1 VSRVLFLAYYFPPIG
16 GAGVQRSVKFA
27 RYLPEYGWQPV
38 VVTGPGAASGRWT
51 PRDETLH
58 DELPDG
64 IEVVRVPGPEPPAAS
79 GWEGR
84 LERWARRR
92 TAWSRWWTEGAVET
106 GRSLE
111 GIDVVYASMSPWD
124 SGEAAARLAELL
136 GVPWVADLR
145 DPWALDEM
153 LAYPSTV
160 HRRLE
165 LRRMGRLLSRADA
178 VVMNTP
184 EAAAQ
189 ARRAFPSLAE
199 ERVYAIPNGY
209 DAADFAAPP
218 PVRDDDAFRIVHTG
232 YLHTAVRKEE
242 RSARVRRV
250 LGGTLGDV
258 DVLPRSHVFLLEA
271 VRGLLRESPDAGRSV
286 EIHLAGELTEE
297 DEREIDLDVV
307 HTHGYLDH
315 ASTVALMRSADLL
328 FLPMH
333 DLPAG
338 QRARIVP
345 GKTYEYLAS
354 GRPILAGVPDGDAR
368 DLLAASGTAL
378 LCRPSDAKAMKEAIA
393 GRLDARGNG
402 DAQLGPVDA
411 TLLGRYERRALTR
424 ELAAVL
430 DRVSTNPRGTTR
442 GAA

>member
-1 VSRVLFLAYYFPPIG
+1 LRRVLFLAYYFPPIG

-27 RYLPEYGWQPV
+27 RYLPENGWQPV

-51 PRDETLH
+51 PRDETLE

-64 IEVVRVPGPEPPAAS
+64 LEVMRVPGPEPQTAS

-92 TAWSRWWTEGAVET
+92 AAWSRWWTDGAVET

-111 GIDVVYASMSPWD
+111 GIDVVYASMSPWE
-124 SGEAAARLAELL
+124 SGEAAAQLAGLL

-153 LAYPSTV
+153 LAYPSAL

-165 LRRMGRLLSRADA
+165 RSRMGRLLSRADA

-189 ARRAFPSLAE
+189 ARRAFPSLAAD
-199 ERVYAIPNGY
+199 RVYAIPNGY
-209 DAADFAAPP
+209 DAADFAGPALS
-218 PVRDDDAFRIVHTG
+218 RADDAFRIVHTG
-232 YLHTAVRKEE
+232 YLHTAVRQEE
-242 RSARVRRV
+242 RSDRVRRL
-250 LGGTLGDV
+250 LGGTLGEV

-271 VRGLLRESPDAGRSV
+271 VRALLRESPDAGGTV

-297 DEREIDLDVV
+297 DEREIDLEMV

-333 DLPAG
+333 DLAPG
-338 QRARIVP
+338 RRARIVP

-354 GRPILAGVPDGDAR
+354 GRPILAGVPEGDAR
-368 DLLAASGTAL
+368 DLLEASGTAL
-378 LCRPSDAKAMKEAIA
+378 LCRPSDAEAMKSAIA
-393 GRLDARGNG
+393 GRIRARANG
-402 DAQLGPVDA
+402 EPPPGPVDA

-424 ELAAVL
+424 ELAGVL
-430 DRVSTNPRGTTR
+430 DRVVANAPTAS
-442 GAA
+442 